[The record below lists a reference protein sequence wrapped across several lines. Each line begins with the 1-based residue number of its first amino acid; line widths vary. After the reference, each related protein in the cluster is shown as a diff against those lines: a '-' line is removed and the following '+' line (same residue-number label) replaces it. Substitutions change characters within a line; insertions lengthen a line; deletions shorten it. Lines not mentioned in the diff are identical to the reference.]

1 MSEQTPDTDSGMTEG
16 QDPSMEDILA
26 SIRKIIAEDD
36 IQAPTPPE
44 TVIAESVPETQ
55 NLDGDV
61 SQLGQSETLDL
72 DIVED
77 EAPAIDTDI
86 EALIGDNDAAASDD
100 ITSMTASVENKTSES
115 LEDILDLEIPMDE
128 TEVLSDVEA
137 SSDIE
142 GLLDIDTDEP
152 EALIDLAET
161 ETLTL
166 EDELIDLVAEP
177 DVGVSEPDVPD
188 MAIDDKSDAGLVGG
202 ALAAMGLGGA
212 AAMSKAGE
220 TAAEASN
227 EDDLS
232 LMLDN
237 MLEDSSSYEEASS
250 DLTEERVIDPA
261 AELISED
268 VIDDD
273 ILSEIDFIEDTDS
286 DEVISKSDPDI
297 DLVKS
302 LMADLTEEPLHE
314 EPDLGEAVHEEPEL
328 ETAALDAV
336 ALDDSEEL
344 DSSEDDIMD
353 EILSMTLDDEAKLSE
368 EVAAPDLDMP
378 SIEDVAQE
386 ITPEIAPEEIAGEAM
401 SLKDIAAAA
410 EADAQASET
419 VISTGAAA
427 GLAAATVAGAAI
439 VSTQKA
445 PDIIETSTET
455 FIEPSTDTALDD
467 IDDTY
472 SKTDDIDAALSQLD
486 NLLAEETEAEEEI
499 LTPEPPI
506 EETPEMPRAKKSDAI
521 IDEVTESATA
531 GAFASLNQVVEEKA
545 TVAER
550 GDRIGDL
557 VMEALQPMLKEW
569 LDANLKGIVE
579 RAVTKEVKRISS
591 GK

>member
-100 ITSMTASVENKTSES
+100 ITSMTASVENKTPES

-427 GLAAATVAGAAI
+427 AVAGAAI

-445 PDIIETSTET
+445 PEPIET